1 LPTLFS
7 NRKIM
12 VTFYCPNCWAEL
24 RGNEET
30 CPECGYKLENFE
42 TLSYEEK
49 LIEALHH
56 PVAQRRNM
64 AAQVLGNLNSQ
75 RALQEFAKIM
85 DEETEDY
92 YLNRAILLA
101 AAKIEYPERKQIL
114 MKGLKHSS
122 PMIAKLAQELIDL
135 IESDRKLTTWDKFA
149 G

>member
-1 LPTLFS
+1 
-7 NRKIM
+7 M
-12 VTFYCPNCWAEL
+12 VTYYCPNCWAEL

-30 CPECGYKLENFE
+30 CPECGYKLENFK

-49 LIEALHH
+49 LIEALYH
-56 PVAQRRNM
+56 PVAQRRTM

-75 RALQEFAKIM
+75 RALNEFARIL

-101 AAKIEYPERKQIL
+101 TVKIEHPDRKKIL
-114 MKGLKHSS
+114 TKALGHPSL
-122 PMIAKLAQELIDL
+122 MIAKLAQELIDL
-135 IESDRKLTTWDKFA
+135 LESDQELTTWDKFT